1 MTCRHSK
8 VTYRMTVYTSSSS
21 SMNNPLIVSSTN
33 INYKLYVCRLV
44 PPPTTVCFHRL
55 SFSGALKPPA
65 RNISNSTFKFHS
77 TNNRRVTAK
86 QTTPLA
92 RRTRDVY
99 SAEHHGRGT
108 ACKYR
113 HFSTRWRH
121 CCENGFTIK

>member
-1 MTCRHSK
+1 MTWRHSK

-92 RRTRDVY
+92 RGHVT
-99 SAEHHGRGT
+99 ST
-108 ACKYR
+108 AQSITGEEQRANTAIFPQDGDIVVK
-113 HFSTRWRH
+113 TVLQ
-121 CCENGFTIK
+121 

>member
-1 MTCRHSK
+1 MTWRHSK

-44 PPPTTVCFHRL
+44 PPPTTVSFHRL

-92 RRTRDVY
+92 RRTGDVY

-108 ACKYR
+108 AYKYR